1 MMIMDVE
8 NMDRILLNRLSSLPY
23 LLLFFSSIV
32 YLDFGTS
39 KHMSLTFL
47 TDGHQSKSQR
57 RWNVRTSYIECNSPL
72 AGLSFFLCDVQCN
85 VKFQCNGVLRFQSWQ
100 FAIIPLCS
108 TDWMLAISHWNCG
121 ASQDPGLSTV
131 STFGKLAIFCLHPSW
146 G

>member
-1 MMIMDVE
+1 MKVKDKDHADDD
-8 NMDRILLNRLSSLPY
+8 NGRGKHGQDFTQLSLPY

-85 VKFQCNGVLRFQSWQ
+85 VKFQCNGVLRFQS
-100 FAIIPLCS
+100 
-108 TDWMLAISHWNCG
+108 
-121 ASQDPGLSTV
+121 
-131 STFGKLAIFCLHPSW
+131 
-146 G
+146 